1 VNDLLTIR
9 PLGPGDGAHLAAMLR
24 RETADYL
31 QYFSPFSFE
40 EAAVSGL
47 LSAADRDV
55 YMGLF
60 WGDVLAG
67 FFMLRGWDAG
77 YAVPSYGVVIA
88 SRFRGLGLAR
98 LTLDLSK
105 IICKQRGVTHI
116 MLKVHPE
123 HTRAKRI
130 YEDAK
135 FTQTGLDPTN
145 GNLVYH
151 LAL

>member
-1 VNDLLTIR
+1 
-9 PLGPGDGAHLAAMLR
+9 M
-24 RETADYL
+24 
-31 QYFSPFSFE
+31 QYFAPFSFD
-40 EAAVSGL
+40 EATVTRL
-47 LSAADRDV
+47 LSEAGRDV

-60 WGDVLAG
+60 WDEVLAG

-98 LTLDLSK
+98 LTLDVSK

-123 HTRAKRI
+123 NTRAKSI
-130 YEDAK
+130 YEHAK
-135 FTQTGLDPTN
+135 FTQTGMDPTN

-151 LAL
+151 LEL